1 MTLHRSGV
9 GLFILSFAVWT
20 YASDVTTATPPN
32 TSWQFAA
39 EIAPV
44 ATSAHPIV
52 MSQVRTCPQGRGRC
66 GR

>member
-20 YASDVTTATPPN
+20 YASDVPTATPPD
-32 TSWQFAA
+32 TSSQFAA
-39 EIAPV
+39 ELAPV
-44 ATSAHPIV
+44 ATSVSPIV
-52 MSQVRTCPQGRGRC
+52 VSQVRTCPQGRGRC